1 MPRRPESF
9 AAGSP
14 PPPAEPSVRGN
25 LRAVPHRPLAPL
37 APLAALLLALAAAT
51 PARAQEELLPEPEEP
66 PMEEPA
72 SEEPASKDPEA
83 AVPEP
88 PWSGSL
94 GVSYLATGGNSE
106 SETFGADFE
115 ATRRPEPWGVDLVAA
130 VHDAETDGD
139 KTAERSFAT
148 LRLKRALTERWELF
162 GGVSG
167 ERDVFADLD
176 LRLVAEAG
184 VIYKALLGPP
194 HALGLDLGLTWT
206 DEDRV
211 EPEPDTES
219 FGAVAGIDYEWRIGP
234 NATFSQRLIYHPNF
248 DRSTDWRAVSLT
260 ALAAA
265 INKRLS
271 VKLGYERH
279 YRNEPIGDNDDI
291 DTLTK
296 MSLVWRF

>member
-1 MPRRPESF
+1 VPRR
-9 AAGSP
+9 
-14 PPPAEPSVRGN
+14 
-25 LRAVPHRPLAPL
+25 PL
-37 APLAALLLALAAAT
+37 APLAALLLALSAA
-51 PARAQEELLPEPEEP
+51 PARAQVELLPEPEEP
-66 PMEEPA
+66 PVEERAGEDPA
-72 SEEPASKDPEA
+72 ADPSTEDPEA
-83 AVPEP
+83 AAPEP

-94 GVSYLATGGNSE
+94 GLSFLATGGNSE

-130 VHDAETDGD
+130 VHNAETDGET
-139 KTAERSFAT
+139 TAERSFGA
-148 LRLKRALTERWELF
+148 LRLKRAQSERWELF

-167 ERDVFADLD
+167 ERDVFADVD

-211 EPEPDTES
+211 DPEPDTES
-219 FGAVAGIDYEWRIGP
+219 FGAVAGIDCEWRIGP

-260 ALAAA
+260 ALSAA
-265 INKRLS
+265 INRRLS
-271 VKLGYERH
+271 VKLGYEHH
-279 YRNEPIGDNDDI
+279 YRNEPIGDNDDV
-291 DTLTK
+291 DTVTK